1 MAQPR
6 SSPWCPTKV
15 LIWPHL
21 VVTVKPLCYVCSY
34 SSHQYPVVMVQWKMT
49 QAFSRKLM
57 FSPPKKSPPPSH
69 PTCLWS
75 KAQPNKNREN
85 SALFMGFSMFFP
97 TFLTVEQFFL
107 PRGLWKLQTFRLH
120 RGLWELDRRWAEL
133 DKTEGRGL
141 DGWISRSCWCR
152 VEGHLW
158 CMLCMICMMD
168 DVWLMLMMI
177 LMMRMRLLQCCMW
190 RYLLWEICSEAFK
203 RNKVF
208 FGGILEFRKHSKRP
222 SENPLLIVFGALN
235 ILLVGFCQKQ
245 PICSN
250 LQIRVTAVGFGK
262 ILALIKL
269 LLFIL
274 RAMIWFWFLI
284 GCGMLICGFL
294 ENPDFRNKDCGVP

>member
-6 SSPWCPTKV
+6 SSLWCPTKV

-107 PRGLWKLQTFRLH
+107 PGGLWKLQTFRLH

-190 RYLLWEICSEAFK
+190 RYLLWEICSE
-203 RNKVF
+203 
-208 FGGILEFRKHSKRP
+208 
-222 SENPLLIVFGALN
+222 
-235 ILLVGFCQKQ
+235 VGSF
-245 PICSN
+245 
-250 LQIRVTAVGFGK
+250 
-262 ILALIKL
+262 
-269 LLFIL
+269 
-274 RAMIWFWFLI
+274 
-284 GCGMLICGFL
+284 
-294 ENPDFRNKDCGVP
+294 